1 MHAPLCVGSKWGKGF
16 MQPRHRVSRTAI
28 DLIKRFEGY
37 RRAAAQLPDGRWTI
51 GHGHTLTARQGAEV
65 SEDDAEAL
73 LLYDLIGVAH
83 ALNEAVYTPLNQN
96 QFDAL
101 ASFTFNIGLDSFH
114 QSGVLKR
121 LNEGALIQA
130 ACSMELWRKA
140 IVGGERIVIDALV
153 RRRSVEKTLFL
164 TPEGEAWVP
173 APSPIL
179 RPLLDTDAQDIVP
192 LQAPVE
198 VTAVLEGDQLVVHR
212 EDQPEPAPVA
222 PDDDDEAEGP
232 ARTAAEAVTQRLS
245 TIFPEPDL
253 PEPGLPEPSLPEQDV
268 PEADEESAEAPPA
281 VDPHLAQADFAPP
294 AAPPSA
300 TLPEIPSPLEDPV
313 PFFLRA
319 PEIDPGLPEADDLE
333 AHEEEEGPESHDL
346 FRPPPPEFRDAAE
359 DDEAEYD
366 EDDRDYDEADA
377 ADRGRYVIDDLA
389 PYDFGPPV
397 SRPLPERPEGGLLTL
412 IGLAVLGLIFFGG
425 GIFWATY
432 ARATGPHLFSP
443 RLVGGL
449 AGVAGVGFFVVAV
462 YLLLDRL
469 GRASERE
476 ARSRP

>member
-1 MHAPLCVGSKWGKGF
+1 
-16 MQPRHRVSRTAI
+16 VSRTAI

-65 SEDDAEAL
+65 SADDAEAL
-73 LLYDLIGVAH
+73 LLYDLIGVSH
-83 ALNEAVYTPLNQN
+83 VLNEAVYTPLTQN

-101 ASFTFNIGLDSFH
+101 ASFVFNIGLDSFH
-114 QSGVLKR
+114 QSGVLRR

-130 ACSMELWRKA
+130 ACAMELWRKA

-164 TPEGEAWVP
+164 TPQGEAWVP
-173 APSPIL
+173 APTPIL
-179 RPLLDTDAQDIVP
+179 RPLLDTDARDIVP
-192 LQAPVE
+192 LQAPVQ
-198 VTAVLEGDQLVVHR
+198 VTAVLEGDQLVVLR
-212 EDQPEPAPVA
+212 EDEPAPAPVA
-222 PDDDDEAEGP
+222 PDDADEAEGP
-232 ARTAAEAVTQRLS
+232 ARTAAETVTQRLS
-245 TIFPEPDL
+245 TIFPATGEDL
-253 PEPGLPEPSLPEQDV
+253 AAERAED
-268 PEADEESAEAPPA
+268 EAPPA
-281 VDPHLAQADFAPP
+281 ADVPPIPP
-294 AAPPSA
+294 AAAPPPVA
-300 TLPEIPSPLEDPV
+300 SPFEDPV

-319 PEIDPGLPEADDLE
+319 PEAADEGEAEPDDQDRRPVE
-333 AHEEEEGPESHDL
+333 GQAEGPESHDL
-346 FRPPPPEFRDAAE
+346 FRPGPARFRDADEDDGYAGYEDAAYE
-359 DDEAEYD
+359 DDEG
-366 EDDRDYDEADA
+366 
-377 ADRGRYVIDDLA
+377 DRGRYVIDDLA
-389 PYDFGPPV
+389 PFEFDAPAT
-397 SRPLPERPEGGLLTL
+397 RPLPERPEGGLLTL
-412 IGLAVLGLIFFGG
+412 VALAVLGLIFFGG

-432 ARATGPHLFSP
+432 ARPTVDSHLFSP

>member
-1 MHAPLCVGSKWGKGF
+1 

-28 DLIKRFEGY
+28 ELIKRFEGY

-65 SEDDAEAL
+65 SPDDAEAL
-73 LLYDLIGVAH
+73 LLYDLIGVSH
-83 ALNEAVYTPLNQN
+83 ALNEAVFAPLTQN

-101 ASFTFNIGLDSFH
+101 VSFVFNIGLDSFH
-114 QSGVLKR
+114 QSGVLRR

-130 ACSMELWRKA
+130 ACAMELWRKA
-140 IVGGERIVIDALV
+140 IVAGERIVIDALV
-153 RRRSVEKTLFL
+153 RRRAVEKTLFL
-164 TPEGEAWVP
+164 TPEGDAWVP

-179 RPLLDTDAQDIVP
+179 RPLLDTDARDIVP

-198 VTAVLEGDQLVVHR
+198 VTAVLEGDQLVVLR
-212 EDQPEPAPVA
+212 EGEPAPAPVA
-222 PDDDDEAEGP
+222 PEDDEAEGP
-232 ARTAAEAVTQRLS
+232 ARAAAEAVTQRLS
-245 TIFPEPDL
+245 TIFPEPGEA
-253 PEPGLPEPSLPEQDV
+253 PVAAQD
-268 PEADEESAEAPPA
+268 AAEAPPPA
-281 VDPHLAQADFAPP
+281 EESPPHAEFEPPPAPP
-294 AAPPSA
+294 AAVQ
-300 TLPEIPSPLEDPV
+300 PEIASPLEEPV

-319 PEIDPGLPEADDLE
+319 PEPEPETPDDGRPEAE
-333 AHEEEEGPESHDL
+333 AEQEGPESHDL
-346 FRPPPPEFRDAAE
+346 FRPGPAFRDADADDE
-359 DDEAEYD
+359 LDEAEAAYD
-366 EDDRDYDEADA
+366 DAIDDPRD
-377 ADRGRYVIDDLA
+377 RFVIDDTA
-389 PYDFGPPV
+389 PFDFGPPV
-397 SRPLPERPEGGLLTL
+397 VRPLPERPEGGLLTL
-412 IGLAVLGLIFFGG
+412 VALATLGLIFFGG

-432 ARATGPHLFSP
+432 ARPTLQAHLFSP